1 MLFIKT
7 QLAKYDA
14 LIELNSRFMHILYF
28 FLLGIFFIS
37 TDVVIAQASSDSLA
51 IIELLERE
59 GAAWRSG
66 DKESF
71 ADCWTITPQGRI
83 LISRPDGSSINMPA
97 SVMANPPAS
106 AMGQGGFA
114 FHSNH
119 AMYIDNNSAWVTHDE
134 VSVSNEGKE
143 THSYELRLLQKVA
156 GDWKISGQS
165 GHYFIPERKATTR
178 DTTSY
183 IQTVDVTTGHIK
195 TVAVYNDHFEAPNW
209 HPDNYLIIN
218 SRGKIYTLQPDSG
231 VLERLDTGFAIHCNN
246 DHGYSPDGQ
255 LLAISNNAIDDASPK
270 SYKSAIYILPITGGV
285 PVRITPQVPS
295 YWHGWS
301 PDGKL
306 LTYTGERNGEFD
318 IYIIGVKGGN
328 EKRLTR
334 ATGLDDGPEYSP
346 DGKYIYFNSFRTGQM
361 QIWRM
366 RANGSKP
373 EQLTDDE
380 HSNWFPH
387 LSPDGKY
394 MAYISYLEDQQQ
406 GHPFGK
412 QVRLRL
418 MDLQTREIKD
428 LTPQFYGGQGTINVP
443 SWSPDSKQI
452 AFVSYSI
459 RSKTD

>member
-1 MLFIKT
+1 
-7 QLAKYDA
+7 
-14 LIELNSRFMHILYF
+14 
-28 FLLGIFFIS
+28 
-37 TDVVIAQASSDSLA
+37 
-51 IIELLERE
+51 
-59 GAAWRSG
+59 
-66 DKESF
+66 
-71 ADCWTITPQGRI
+71 
-83 LISRPDGSSINMPA
+83 
-97 SVMANPPAS
+97 
-106 AMGQGGFA
+106 
-114 FHSNH
+114 
-119 AMYIDNNSAWVTHDE
+119 
-134 VSVSNEGKE
+134 
-143 THSYELRLLQKVA
+143 
-156 GDWKISGQS
+156 
-165 GHYFIPERKATTR
+165 
-178 DTTSY
+178 
-183 IQTVDVTTGHIK
+183 
-195 TVAVYNDHFEAPNW
+195 
-209 HPDNYLIIN
+209 
-218 SRGKIYTLQPDSG
+218 
-231 VLERLDTGFAIHCNN
+231 
-246 DHGYSPDGQ
+246 
-255 LLAISNNAIDDASPK
+255 LAISNNAIDDASPK

-318 IYIIGVKGGN
+318 IYTIGVKGDN

-346 DGKYIYFNSFRTGQM
+346 DGKYIYFNSFRTGHM

-366 RANGSKP
+366 RANGNKP